1 MQHTGPALK
10 MGCSLQ
16 GAGAAAAA
24 ARSATGAE
32 AEVLAKWTRRA
43 RIFVALTIAF
53 SLVMGVL
60 ALVAGIL
67 VGVLQLSAHHEQPV
81 AMLEHR

>member
-1 MQHTGPALK
+1 MQAV
-10 MGCSLQ
+10 
-16 GAGAAAAA
+16 GADAAAAKP
-24 ARSATGAE
+24 ATGAE

-67 VGVLQLSAHHEQPV
+67 VGAFQLSVLATQPMTPLQAASIV
-81 AMLEHR
+81 AQT

>member
-1 MQHTGPALK
+1 MSTQA
-10 MGCSLQ
+10 
-16 GAGAAAAA
+16 AGVDAAAAK
-24 ARSATGAE
+24 SATGAE
-32 AEVLAKWTRRA
+32 ADVLAKWTRRA

-67 VGVLQLSAHHEQPV
+67 VGAFQLSVLATLP
-81 AMLEHR
+81 MTRPDHRLHAAIVLA